1 MAIFITDAARAIG
14 VSPATLKRWFRSAK
28 VRDVAR
34 DRNGYRVFETD
45 DIERLRAYANQ
56 RFEPA
61 MAPFRT
67 HAGESSMALS

>member
-1 MAIFITDAARAIG
+1 MAIFIHDAARAIG

-28 VRDVAR
+28 VPDVAR
-34 DRNGYRVFETD
+34 DRNGYRVFEAA

-61 MAPFRT
+61 EQFGSPLNG
-67 HAGESSMALS
+67 HAVNTNN